1 MKVYVLNLV
10 AEFNNDNYNNVLLYD
25 NFEKAHKGFMKIIEG
40 WFNEDLFDT
49 TKPDGNSSK
58 IWETDK
64 YDGHYAK
71 YPNGD
76 YLFIEERDNIA
87 NFLTA
92 YVEEREVM

>member
-25 NFEKAHKGFMKIIEG
+25 NFEKAHKGFMKIIER
-40 WFNEDLFDT
+40 WFNEDASET

-58 IWETDK
+58 TWETDK
-64 YDGHYAK
+64 YDGDYVK

-76 YLFIEERDNIA
+76 YLFIEERNNVT

>member
-10 AEFNNDNYNNVLLYD
+10 AEFNNNNYNNVLLYD
-25 NFEKAHKGFMKIIEG
+25 NFEKAHNNFMKIIEG

-49 TKPDGNSSK
+49 TKPDGDNSK
-58 IWETDK
+58 TWESDK
-64 YDGHYAK
+64 YDGDYVK

-87 NFLTA
+87 NFLSA
-92 YVEEREVM
+92 YVEEREVL

>member
-10 AEFNNDNYNNVLLYD
+10 AEFDNDSHNEVYVYD
-25 NFEKAHKGFMKIIEG
+25 SFEKAHKGFMEIIEG

-49 TKPDGNSSK
+49 TKPDGDNSK
-58 IWETDK
+58 TWETDK
-64 YDGHYAK
+64 YDGDYVKHS
-71 YPNGD
+71 NGD